1 MKGLIYKDLQLM
13 LKSKKI
19 SISFLF
25 ILIYGSVFPQHIMFV
40 LSFITMVFCFLGFNS
55 LSFEEFDNSVP
66 YMITMP
72 ITRKQYVR
80 EKYWFSILF
89 TTGGWLISTLICFLL
104 QSEDVFLLFFIQAL
118 AILLSMIL
126 FQIVLIPIQIKYG
139 SEMSRIVLFAI
150 MGIILGICAFIAR
163 ILNSLEVTEELITKM
178 EIIWNNIMKYGG
190 IVGFLIFVLI
200 IIISYKCSIKFFC
213 EKEF

>member
-118 AILLSMIL
+118 AI
-126 FQIVLIPIQIKYG
+126 
-139 SEMSRIVLFAI
+139 
-150 MGIILGICAFIAR
+150 
-163 ILNSLEVTEELITKM
+163 
-178 EIIWNNIMKYGG
+178 
-190 IVGFLIFVLI
+190 
-200 IIISYKCSIKFFC
+200 
-213 EKEF
+213 

>member
-55 LSFEEFDNSVP
+55 LSFEEFDNSVS

>member
-200 IIISYKCSIKFFC
+200 IIISYKCSIKIFC

>member
-104 QSEDVFLLFFIQAL
+104 QSDDVFLLFFIQAL

>member
-89 TTGGWLISTLICFLL
+89 TTGGWLISTLICFLIA
-104 QSEDVFLLFFIQAL
+104 LFCSQLYPGENYFSFNSP
-118 AILLSMIL
+118 LSRYL
-126 FQIVLIPIQIKYG
+126 
-139 SEMSRIVLFAI
+139 
-150 MGIILGICAFIAR
+150 
-163 ILNSLEVTEELITKM
+163 
-178 EIIWNNIMKYGG
+178 
-190 IVGFLIFVLI
+190 
-200 IIISYKCSIKFFC
+200 
-213 EKEF
+213 